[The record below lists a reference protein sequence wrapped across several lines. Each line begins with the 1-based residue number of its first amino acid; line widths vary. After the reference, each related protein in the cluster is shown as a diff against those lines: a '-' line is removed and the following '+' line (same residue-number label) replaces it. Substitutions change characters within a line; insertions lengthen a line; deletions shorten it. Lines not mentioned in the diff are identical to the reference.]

1 MQDERPATL
10 EGVVPILSVRNLQA
24 AIEYYT
30 AVLGFDLAWEWGDPP
45 YLASVFRDHVE
56 LNLSQIDVESAVA
69 PSRVYVQVADVDAYY
84 LQVTAAG
91 AAVDVALAERP
102 YGMKDFRLLDPSGNE
117 LSFGEATD
125 VGAPA
130 AS

>member
-1 MQDERPATL
+1 MQDHRPATL

-30 AVLGFDLAWEWGDPP
+30 TVLGFNVAWEWGDPP

-56 LNLSQIDVESAVA
+56 LNLSQIDAASAVT
-69 PSRVYVQVADVDAYY
+69 PSRVYVQVLDVEAYY
-84 LQVTAAG
+84 SQVTAAG
-91 AAVDVALAERP
+91 AAVDVALDDRP
-102 YGMKDFRLLDPSGNE
+102 YGMKDFRIIDPSGNE
-117 LSFGEATD
+117 LSFGEASEA
-125 VGAPA
+125 VEQA